1 MIRMLPIFPPVDAA
15 EMLDAGALVHLLL
28 QLPADAAEM
37 SDARAVEALLFLH
50 LGLSAVAAVE
60 DLSVAAVVMSP
71 RAIGFSRR
79 RKVLPQASGCTIRT
93 SASPQARS
101 LMFLVYCNV
110 NPKILFL
117 FNARQIIQ
125 RYDRLLYTDSHRFFC
140 VIFSTVMVT
149 FLVFHEFLSTC

>member
-1 MIRMLPIFPPVDAA
+1 MIRMLPNFPPVDAAETSDARALVHPLLQLPVDAA
-15 EMLDAGALVHLLL
+15 EMLDAGAAEPPPLFL
-28 QLPADAAEM
+28 QCHLPADAAEM

-79 RKVLPQASGCTIRT
+79 RKGLPQASGCTIRT

-101 LMFLVYCNV
+101 LKFLVCCY
-110 NPKILFL
+110 
-117 FNARQIIQ
+117 
-125 RYDRLLYTDSHRFFC
+125 
-140 VIFSTVMVT
+140 VM
-149 FLVFHEFLSTC
+149 LM

>member
-15 EMLDAGALVHLLL
+15 GMLDAGA
-28 QLPADAAEM
+28 AE
-37 SDARAVEALLFLH
+37 RPLLFLQCHLPLLFPH

-79 RKVLPQASGCTIRT
+79 RKGLPQASGCTIRT

-110 NPKILFL
+110 NPKILFIQCKA
-117 FNARQIIQ
+117 NYTQIGYIVV
-125 RYDRLLYTDSHRFFC
+125 Y
-140 VIFSTVMVT
+140 
-149 FLVFHEFLSTC
+149 

>member
-37 SDARAVEALLFLH
+37 SDARAVEALLFHH

-71 RAIGFSRR
+71 RAIGFSQR
-79 RKVLPQASGCTIRT
+79 RKGLPQASGCTIRT

-110 NPKILFL
+110 NPKILVY
-117 FNARQIIQ
+117 ARQTTH
-125 RYDRLLYTDSHRFFC
+125 RYYRLLYTDSHRFFLRY
-140 VIFSTVMVT
+140 IFNSDGD
-149 FLVFHEFLSTC
+149 VFSIS